1 MVAIAGGKG
10 QGTSMERFRFAA
22 MITPIAYLG
31 LIALII
37 VFAHSGLQSDNG
49 LAAFREAGSEERRLK
64 SELDALTAQRKHIE
78 NKVNRL
84 SEASLD
90 LDLLD
95 ERARAVLGLAREDE
109 MIVR

>member
-1 MVAIAGGKG
+1 
-10 QGTSMERFRFAA
+10 MERFSFARVV
-22 MITPIAYLG
+22 TPVAYLG
-31 LIALII
+31 LIGLIV
-37 VFAHSGLQSDNG
+37 VFAHSGLQSENG

-64 SELDALTAQRKHIE
+64 AELDALVAERRRLE
-78 NKVNRL
+78 NKVKRL

-95 ERARAVLGLAREDE
+95 ERARTVLGLAREDE

>member
-1 MVAIAGGKG
+1 
-10 QGTSMERFRFAA
+10 MERFRFAA